1 MYVKRMGSRTQTSA
15 GSKAKRS
22 KNVPR
27 KAAKKKAARR
37 RTTRR
42 TSGYGR

>member
-1 MYVKRMGSRTQTSA
+1 MYGKKMRTRTQTSA

-37 RTTRR
+37 RTG
-42 TSGYGR
+42 GYGR